1 MTGSSCIYSRHF
13 LKDREVDKGKW
24 LMQPCWMVQTIR
36 RGVGK
41 GALGFKHFAAYSMS
55 PCLAMERHSPSL
67 NGRRVETFFR
77 SDAWTWPSRTSGCN
91 RDVFHGW
98 HILTCEIS
106 ARLAK
111 MVIWLH
117 RTLFFVLGP
126 DWKNQVV
133 MYFDCFFPS
142 YNDFRHVQTS

>member
-1 MTGSSCIYSRHF
+1 MAGSSCIYPRHF

-77 SDAWTWPSRTSGCN
+77 PDAWTWPSRTSGCN
-91 RDVFHGW
+91 RDETW
-98 HILTCEIS
+98 LTHINLWDFCQVG
-106 ARLAK
+106 K
-111 MVIWLH
+111 DGHMVASDFILCSGPWLEEPSCH
-117 RTLFFVLGP
+117 VL
-126 DWKNQVV
+126 WLLL
-133 MYFDCFFPS
+133 S
-142 YNDFRHVQTS
+142 IIHDFRHVQTS